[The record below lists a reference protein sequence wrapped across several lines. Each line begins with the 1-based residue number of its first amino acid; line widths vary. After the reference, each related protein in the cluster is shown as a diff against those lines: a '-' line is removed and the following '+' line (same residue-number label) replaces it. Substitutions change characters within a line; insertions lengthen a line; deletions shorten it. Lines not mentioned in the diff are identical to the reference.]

1 MTEIKNEKFNELK
14 MLIVDDS
21 KTLGMIIKDILM
33 TLGFNKENIEQA
45 SDAYDALNALE
56 SKKFDL
62 MSSNLWMP
70 SSLNG
75 LELLDEIRSHDSGDI
90 KDIPFMLITGETNE
104 KFVSMAM
111 EKGASC
117 YLSKPFNIEKFKDE
131 IDKIFCPEKQD
142 EGEKEGE
149 QTGTAAE
156 IQKKQPITLGQEP
169 DPQLKGMK
177 VLLVDDSPTNIT
189 ILKNTLANQGFEL
202 SEASSGEAALK
213 MLVRALPD
221 LILLDVTMSGIDGYE
236 TCRRIKSEE
245 ATQNIPIV
253 FISSMNETE
262 NIIEG
267 FTAGGID
274 YISKPF
280 RKEEVVSRVKCQLQ
294 LRKSVK
300 DREILI
306 EEILESKEKKDVLI
320 NELLV
325 LKEQLETASKTDP
338 LTELPNRRG
347 LNESLASEKLRYE
360 RNKKSFCII
369 LCDVDHFKQIN
380 DNHGNDAGDHILV
393 EVAKVFKK
401 VTRKQDIVGRW
412 GGEEFLALL
421 PETELEGGLV
431 LAEKFRSKIELN
443 KFEFN
448 KTLFSMSMSFGVAE
462 FNAKDSTID
471 QCITRADQ
479 CLLKAKEEGRNKVV
493 S

>member
-1 MTEIKNEKFNELK
+1 MSDIKNEKFSDLK

-33 TLGFNKENIEQA
+33 TLGFTKDNIEQVGN
-45 SDAYDALNALE
+45 AYDALNLLE
-56 SKKFDL
+56 AKKFDV

-75 LELLDEIRSHDSGDI
+75 LEFLERIRQHENSDV
-90 KDIPFMLITGETNE
+90 KNLPFMLITGETNE
-104 KFVSMAM
+104 KFVSMAF
-111 EKGASC
+111 EKGANC
-117 YLSKPFNIEKFKDE
+117 YLSKPFNIESFKNE
-131 IDKIFCPEKQD
+131 LEKIFCPDGQAEEEKKI
-142 EGEKEGE
+142 EEPAAAKE
-149 QTGTAAE
+149 T
-156 IQKKQPITLGQEP
+156 KPITMGQEP

-177 VLLVDDSPTNIT
+177 ILIVDDSPTNIT
-189 ILKNTLANQGFEL
+189 ILKNTLASQGYEL
-202 SEASSGEAALK
+202 SDASSGEMALNS
-213 MLVRALPD
+213 LVGALPD
-221 LILLDVTMSGIDGYE
+221 LILLDVTMAGIDGYE
-236 TCRRIKSEE
+236 TCRKIKNDEG
-245 ATQNIPIV
+245 TKQIPII

-262 NIIEG
+262 NIIQG
-267 FTAGGID
+267 FSAGGND

-300 DREILI
+300 DKEILI
-306 EEILESKEKKDVLI
+306 QEILESKEKKDVLI
-320 NELLV
+320 EELLA
-325 LKEQLETASKTDP
+325 LKEQLEIVSKADP

-347 LNESLASEKLRYE
+347 LNESLGNEKLRYE

-369 LCDVDHFKQIN
+369 LCDVDHFNKVN
-380 DNHGNDAGDHILV
+380 DDYGHDAGDYVLA

-401 VTRKQDIVGRW
+401 AARKQDIVGRW

-421 PETELEGGLV
+421 PETELKGGLK

-448 KTLFSMSMSFGVAE
+448 KNLLSMTMSFGVSVFDSDDKNIDICIRDANE
-462 FNAKDSTID
+462 FL
-471 QCITRADQ
+471 Q
-479 CLLKAKEEGRNKVV
+479 KAKETGRNKVV